1 LLYVSINCFCFLLLF
16 FFCSSL
22 DPFSGFLPKIF
33 FARFPGAGNF
43 PRPGRKEEQQT
54 PKSSKADFIPRF
66 LSRFYAAKRAT
77 MRLSRGARLE
87 KSNPSI
93 VILSFLVSPTRHTF
107 KGFQKN
113 HIMREAKN
121 PRVNIELKISSR
133 YPCGLQGP

>member
-1 LLYVSINCFCFLLLF
+1 LIWFFLLLYVSINCFCFLLLF

-33 FARFPGAGNF
+33 FARFPDAGNF

-66 LSRFYAAKRAT
+66 LSRLYAANRAT
-77 MRLSRGARLE
+77 MRFSRGARLK

-93 VILSFLVSPTRHTF
+93 VILSFLVSLFSLILCGSPNDHTR
-107 KGFQKN
+107 
-113 HIMREAKN
+113 REAKN
-121 PRVNIELKISSR
+121 TRLAFWL
-133 YPCGLQGP
+133 YPQTR